1 MIIPAERKKYMTI
14 CYIYITIIVTRTSTV
29 RAGFKRGIVL
39 DDAGN
44 HKFARGSRPVP
55 F

>member
-1 MIIPAERKKYMTI
+1 MLHLHNYNSYKAPNVKAGSERGT
-14 CYIYITIIVTRTSTV
+14 
-29 RAGFKRGIVL
+29 VL